1 MKPAISLLQKALYEL
16 KHLHNHT
23 FQVVTKESGVH
34 NLQKIVSG
42 EIEPTANSWWK
53 LHRAYP
59 EYIPEPVY
67 EDGAKVYKNVIAD
80 KISKSNVS
88 TGNMEITNNRH
99 ASDLSP
105 EEQTLIN
112 LFRKKDTRGKI
123 LERIIAD
130 LIMRETEDDKVI

>member
-16 KHLHNHT
+16 KHLHHHT
-23 FQVVTKESGVH
+23 FQEVTKESGVH

-67 EDGAKVYKNVIAD
+67 EDGAKVYRNVIAD
-80 KISKSNVS
+80 QINKSNIA
-88 TGNMEITNNRH
+88 TGNMEVTNNKFSH
-99 ASDLSP
+99 DFSEGELY
-105 EEQTLIN
+105 LIRSIR
-112 LFRKKDTRGKI
+112 RKDPTGKLLDKLVGI
-123 LERIIAD
+123 VLAY
-130 LIMRETEDDKVI
+130 DD